1 MIDRFTG
8 SPGRQRLIDELR
20 RSKLVAGISGLT
32 EDLAEVGELVSL
44 QKGQTLIEQAA
55 TDTDIYLI
63 IAGSFNVEVNKKR
76 VARRFPGDHVGEM
89 VVLSP
94 IQFRAATVIAD
105 EDAIVVKISE
115 SALLNLA
122 GKYPEIWRNFARE
135 LSARLMQRNSHVR
148 QPNDKV
154 RVFVIS
160 SAEALPIARALQT
173 AFAHDP
179 FLTIVWSDGVFKV
192 SNYTLQN
199 LEDELDKADFAIAI
213 ASPDDETKMR
223 GQDWP
228 TPRDNVVFE
237 LGFFMGR
244 LGRQRAILME
254 SRDTKT
260 KLPSDLAG
268 VTTICYR
275 YSNGADGAALLAPAC
290 NDLRDHI
297 LKLGANI

>member
-1 MIDRFTG
+1 MIWYRF
-8 SPGRQRLIDELR
+8 
-20 RSKLVAGISGLT
+20 
-32 EDLAEVGELVSL
+32 
-44 QKGQTLIEQAA
+44 QKGQTLIEQEAA
-55 TDTDIYLI
+55 DTDIYLI

-94 IQFRAATVIAD
+94 IQRRSATVVAD
-105 EDAIVVKISE
+105 EDATVVKISE
-115 SALLNLA
+115 NALLDLA
-122 GKYPEIWRNFARE
+122 AKYPGIWRNFARE

-148 QPNDKV
+148 QANDKV

-160 SAEALPIARALQT
+160 SAEALPIARTLQT

-213 ASPDDETKMR
+213 ASPDDETKER

-254 SRDTKT
+254 LRDTKT

-275 YSNGADGAALLAPAC
+275 YDNGSDGASLLAPAC
-290 NDLRDHI
+290 NELRQHI
-297 LKLGANI
+297 IRLGPNI

>member
-8 SPGRQRLIDELR
+8 QRGQQLLIDELR
-20 RSKLVAGISGLT
+20 RQKLASGITG
-32 EDLAEVGELVSL
+32 LAEDIADVGELAPIK
-44 QKGQTLIEQAA
+44 KGQTLIEQGAN
-55 TDTDIYLI
+55 DTDVYLI
-63 IAGSFNVEVNKKR
+63 IAGSFNVQVNKKL
-76 VARRFPGDHVGEM
+76 VARRFPGNHVGEM
-89 VVLSP
+89 VMLSP
-94 IQFRAATVIAD
+94 IQARSATVVAD

-115 SALLNLA
+115 NALLEVA
-122 GKYPEIWRNFARE
+122 DKHPGIWRNFARE
-135 LSARLMQRNSHVR
+135 LSTRLMQRNSHVR

-160 SAEALPIARALQT
+160 SAEALPIARTLQS

-179 FLTIVWSDGVFKV
+179 FLTIIWSDGVFKV
-192 SNYTLQN
+192 SNYTLQS
-199 LEDELDKADFAIAI
+199 LEDELDQADFAIAI
-213 ASPDDETKMR
+213 ASPDDATTMR

-275 YSNGADGAALLAPAC
+275 YSNGPDGPALLGPAC
-290 NDLRDHI
+290 NELRAHI
-297 LKLGANI
+297 LKLGPNI

>member
-8 SPGRQRLIDELR
+8 QRGKQLLIEELR
-20 RSKLVAGISGLT
+20 RQKITSGISGL
-32 EDLAEVGELVSL
+32 AEGIADVGEVTPVR
-44 QKGQTLIEQAA
+44 KGQILIEQGAN
-55 TDTDIYLI
+55 DTDLYLI
-63 IAGSFNVEVNKKR
+63 IAGSFCVEVNKKR
-76 VARRFPGDHVGEM
+76 IARRFPGDHVGEM

-94 IQFRAATVIAD
+94 IQARSATVVAD

-115 SALLNLA
+115 STLLDLA
-122 GKYPEIWRNFARE
+122 DKHPGVWRNFARE
-135 LSARLMQRNSHVR
+135 LSTRLKQRNSHVR

-160 SAEALPIARALQT
+160 SAEALPIARTLQS

-179 FLTIVWSDGVFKV
+179 FLTIIWSEGVFKV

-199 LEDELDKADFAIAI
+199 LEDELDKADFAVAI
-213 ASPDDETKMR
+213 ASPDDQTTMR

-268 VTTICYR
+268 ITTICYR
-275 YSNGADGAALLAPAC
+275 FDPGPDGPAVLAPAC
-290 NDLRDHI
+290 HDLRQHI
-297 LKLGANI
+297 LKLGPNV